1 MVSTAPLPRHEAA
14 ALRKSGEVLSVPM
27 LGPAGVKGLLRG
39 PYRKSRRLAKLALLP
54 LTLARS
60 RRLDVCCCGLSKTG
74 THSIAGLFENYRS
87 AHHPDEEV
95 RLPLATAYLRG
106 EVDEAAAQRI
116 LRRRDRLLWLEME
129 SSSLGGILIEAL
141 SRACPSKKFIL
152 TIRDVYSWCDSWIDH
167 NINLPSVDS
176 SPWATLDRIR
186 LRIKDFQP
194 TKFDSPLTA
203 RGLPP
208 LACYFQLWANHNA
221 RVLEAVPSSRL
232 LITET
237 HQITV
242 KIPEIAAWAGVPVE
256 TLRMDR
262 GWLFPT
268 RKKHNV
274 LATLD
279 ESYVR
284 ETCDR
289 FCGSLMDEYFP
300 GTSWGANSRTH
311 PGNERP

>member
-1 MVSTAPLPRHEAA
+1 MRGTA
-14 ALRKSGEVLSVPM
+14 GM
-27 LGPAGVKGLLRG
+27 KGLLRG

-95 RLPLATAYLRG
+95 RLPLAAAYLRG

-116 LRRRDRLLWLEME
+116 LRRRDRLMWLEME
-129 SSSLGGILIEAL
+129 SSSLAGILIEPLA
-141 SRACPSKKFIL
+141 SACPGKKFIL

-167 NINLPSVDS
+167 NINVPPSDS
-176 SPWATLDRIR
+176 SPWGALDRVR
-186 LRIKDFQP
+186 LRVNDFQP
-194 TKFDSPLTA
+194 TKFDSPLTT
-203 RGLPP
+203 RGCPP

-232 LITET
+232 LIVET
-237 HQITV
+237 HRITE

-262 GWLFPT
+262 KWLFATPE
-268 RKKHNV
+268 KHHV

-284 ETCDR
+284 ETADR
-289 FCGSLMDEYFP
+289 LCGSLMEEYFP
-300 GTSWGANSRTH
+300 EVSWGASGRTTCS
-311 PGNERP
+311 GGRLE

>member
-1 MVSTAPLPRHEAA
+1 M
-14 ALRKSGEVLSVPM
+14 
-27 LGPAGVKGLLRG
+27 
-39 PYRKSRRLAKLALLP
+39 
-54 LTLARS
+54 
-60 RRLDVCCCGLSKTG
+60 
-74 THSIAGLFENYRS
+74 AGLFENYRS

-106 EVDEAAAQRI
+106 ELDEAAAQRI

-129 SSSLGGILIEAL
+129 SSSLGGILIEPL
-141 SRACPSKKFIL
+141 SRACPSKKFVL

-167 NINLPSVDS
+167 NINLPPSHS
-176 SPWATLDRIR
+176 SPWGALDRIR

-232 LITET
+232 LIIET
-237 HQITV
+237 HQITARV
-242 KIPEIAAWAGVPVE
+242 PEIAAWAGVPVE
-256 TLRMDR
+256 TLQLERA
-262 GWLFPT
+262 WLFSSP
-268 RKKHNV
+268 KKHHV
-274 LATLD
+274 LTTLD

-284 ETCDR
+284 ETADR
-289 FCGSLMDEYFP
+289 LCGSLMKEYFAE
-300 GTSWGANSRTH
+300 TSPESLASGYS
-311 PGNERP
+311 GGDKK